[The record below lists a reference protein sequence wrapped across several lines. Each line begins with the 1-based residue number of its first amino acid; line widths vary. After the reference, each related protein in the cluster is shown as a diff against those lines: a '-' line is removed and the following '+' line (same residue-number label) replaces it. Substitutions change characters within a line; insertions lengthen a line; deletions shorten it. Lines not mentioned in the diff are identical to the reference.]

1 MKERLSE
8 NRYDIQGFATFD
20 HGDHYFRMD
29 GEAPRSEYWWFF
41 VTYILATIA
50 TGVLAAVVAV
60 AADVDVLLVAHW
72 GAWTLLVVFFCQ
84 WFPCGFV
91 GVVP

>member
-1 MKERLSE
+1 MTYKDSLRS
-8 NRYDIQGFATFD
+8 TMVT
-20 HGDHYFRMD
+20 HYFRMD

-72 GAWTLLVVFFCQ
+72 GAWTLLVVFFLPMVSLWIRRCRALGQ
-84 WFPCGFV
+84 
-91 GVVP
+91 